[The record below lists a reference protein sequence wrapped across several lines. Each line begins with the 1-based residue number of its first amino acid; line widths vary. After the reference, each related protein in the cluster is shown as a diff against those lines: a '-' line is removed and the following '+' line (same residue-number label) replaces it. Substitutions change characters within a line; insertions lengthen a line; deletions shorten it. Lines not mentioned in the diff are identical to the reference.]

1 MKSWL
6 NYDCNGM
13 DICHMWVA
21 ACIAN
26 MPSDDHWG
34 DHGIDKEANITYRVE
49 WNKCRQVKDECLRWC
64 IEDFILVEE

>member
-13 DICHMWVA
+13 DICHMRVA

-26 MPSDDHWG
+26 MPINDHWG
-34 DHGIDKEANITYRVE
+34 DNGLDKEANIRYWVE
-49 WNKCRQVKDECLRWC
+49 KE
-64 IEDFILVEE
+64 